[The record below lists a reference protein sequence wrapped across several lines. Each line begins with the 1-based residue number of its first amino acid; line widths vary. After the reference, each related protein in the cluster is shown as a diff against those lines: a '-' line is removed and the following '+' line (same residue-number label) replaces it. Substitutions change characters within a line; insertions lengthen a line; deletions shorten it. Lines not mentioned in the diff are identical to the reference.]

1 MDKDSLRQKLR
12 EKINKNKMKRQ
23 SVESK
28 INRIEKDEKKKDEDI
43 FENEN
48 TQTRKDRRNKNRK
61 SVKEYDRQ
69 TEVSLTSKQQQELMN
84 YMKQQQELQQQQQEQ
99 ERINKLIE
107 QEKKENKDIE
117 ELNKLIDYK
126 NNLDEKNGHLLNES
140 KINDI
145 PISIINDNI
154 NNSTDNN
161 IENTL
166 IDIVNGD
173 ELINPISSVNIN
185 HNQEPTINI
194 LNDLPVSN

>member
-161 IENTL
+161 IENTV

-173 ELINPISSVNIN
+173 ELINPISSENIN

-194 LNDLPVSN
+194 LNDLPVFN